1 MGFQPNCQLNILEDA
16 AFAEAMD
23 AVREEL
29 ARHRCE
35 GFFEGV
41 DGAQIYYEYFLC
53 DGARGSVV
61 LLHGMSEFTCK
72 HYELAWYLLH
82 QGYSV
87 FMYDHRGH
95 GKSQRLTPRSDLIH
109 VERFDDYVQ
118 DLDIFVNTVVQGA
131 ATAPLYLYGHSMG
144 GAVSLFYM
152 AAHPGVFRKVVLSSP
167 LFEPIVGVPI
177 PLAAVSALK
186 DQLLRGPKS
195 KLTHS
200 RDFSAQIPDQ
210 WLHDPKCSRNL
221 YMLRLRLEES
231 CYQTTPMSARFAL
244 RALYLTPRLLRL
256 AKHITTPH
264 LLISGEE
271 DTVVNTRPHHRYA
284 KRAPMCSFVSVPDGK
299 HAMTCDHEAQVAVHT
314 HLVLDFLREDRL

>member
-87 FMYDHRGH
+87 FMYDHRCH

-109 VERFDDYVQ
+109 VEHFSDYVQ
-118 DLDIFVNTVVQGA
+118 DLDIFVRTVVKPVAQG
-131 ATAPLYLYGHSMG
+131 PLYLYGHSMG
-144 GAVSLFYM
+144 GAVSLFYLD
-152 AAHPGVFRKVVLSSP
+152 AHPGVFDKAVLSSP
-167 LFEPIVGVPI
+167 LFEPVVGAPVPI
-177 PLAAVSALK
+177 AAISAFK

-195 KLTHS
+195 KLTHC

-284 KRAPMCSFVSVPDGK
+284 RRAPMCSFVSVPDGK